1 MNEIEINMEFENAEM
16 SDRNAVDSAD
26 YELIIEDNIINGL
39 EWDREIKLDSV
50 LFLTAPYP
58 PL

>member
-1 MNEIEINMEFENAEM
+1 MEINMEFENAEI

-39 EWDREIKLDSV
+39 EWNREIKLEST

-58 PL
+58 PF

>member
-1 MNEIEINMEFENAEM
+1 MNEMEINMEFENAEM

-39 EWDREIKLDSV
+39 EWSREIKLDST
-50 LFLTAPYP
+50 LFTTASCP
-58 PL
+58 PF